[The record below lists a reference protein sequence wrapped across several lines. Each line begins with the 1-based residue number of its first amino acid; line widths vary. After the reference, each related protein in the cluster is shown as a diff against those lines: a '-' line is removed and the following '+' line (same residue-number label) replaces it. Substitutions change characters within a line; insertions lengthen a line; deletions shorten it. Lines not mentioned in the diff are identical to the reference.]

1 MRSFSYARRP
11 KLEIRSLVECC
22 ISSILTRLN
31 SATVSGYP
39 WPELDFRPVFPPIR
53 GWTHNTPYPAALYPY
68 YCPGSSGAT
77 YPIVTVSVLVRPAEL
92 ITITTNW

>member
-1 MRSFSYARRP
+1 MRPLLIHSSSKAR
-11 KLEIRSLVECC
+11 
-22 ISSILTRLN
+22 SSEPRRVLHIEYRLN

-39 WPELDFRPVFPPIR
+39 CSELDSRPVFPPIR
-53 GWTHNTPYPAALYPY
+53 GRTHNTPDPAARYPH

-92 ITITTNW
+92 MTINTNW